1 MTTIA
6 VTCPPGTRGATTT
19 AAALALTW
27 SGAVVLAEMDPSAGD
42 LAAWWDLTESPGI
55 GTAVTDIHRPDWI
68 TANTQQAA
76 SGVLVMPAPL
86 RAREASG
93 AVGEATRSV
102 LPALC
107 AYRDVTVLIDT
118 GRSTHV
124 PAAATAGATVV
135 VIVAAQIPD
144 APRATAAILERT
156 GDLADTFASN
166 AVDAVVAIIGTD
178 PYPLGAIENYVG
190 TTCHAVADDPLGAAV
205 IAGRPATGRLATR
218 SKLIR
223 SIAPLASE
231 LAEQIDRATE
241 SRR

>member
-1 MTTIA
+1 MTTVA

-55 GTAVTDIHRPDWI
+55 GTAVTDMHRPDWI

-102 LPALC
+102 LPAFE
-107 AYRDVTVLIDT
+107 R
-118 GRSTHV
+118 V
-124 PAAATAGATVV
+124 PRRH
-135 VIVAAQIPD
+135 
-144 APRATAAILERT
+144 RADRRR
-156 GDLADTFASN
+156 
-166 AVDAVVAIIGTD
+166 
-178 PYPLGAIENYVG
+178 PLHP
-190 TTCHAVADDPLGAAV
+190 C
-205 IAGRPATGRLATR
+205 
-218 SKLIR
+218 
-223 SIAPLASE
+223 
-231 LAEQIDRATE
+231 
-241 SRR
+241 SRRSHRRCDGRGHRRRPNP